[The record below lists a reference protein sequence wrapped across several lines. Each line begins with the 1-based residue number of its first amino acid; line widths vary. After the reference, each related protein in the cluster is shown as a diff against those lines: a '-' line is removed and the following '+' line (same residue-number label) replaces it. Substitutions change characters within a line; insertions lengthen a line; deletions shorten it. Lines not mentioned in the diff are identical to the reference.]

1 MQAALAKAGVKVNVV
16 REQVDG
22 YWNEVWMKKEWCFSY
37 YAGRPTE
44 DWMLSLV
51 YESTAT
57 WNETQWK
64 SEKFDK
70 LLVQA
75 RAELDD
81 GKRRAMYYEMQQMVH
96 DDCPTVIP
104 MFADQVMAAKND
116 VRIPETLNGNFVFD
130 GYRYAERWWKA

>member
-1 MQAALAKAGVKVNVV
+1 
-16 REQVDG
+16 
-22 YWNEVWMKKEWCFSY
+22 MKKEWCFSY